1 MVTVHV
7 EIGFRYAY
15 LWISTNYLILPFSDL
30 HKTLDF
36 MDVGRHFWSIAK
48 LNEFIF
54 ESGIRT
60 RSRSGFIQCES
71 EKMINT
77 LIYVEDRSMSASG

>member
-15 LWISTNYLILPFSDL
+15 LWISTNYLIMPYSDL

-36 MDVGRHFWSIAK
+36 MDDGKHFWSIAK
-48 LNEFIF
+48 LSGFVF

-71 EKMINT
+71 EKMFNTFIN
-77 LIYVEDRSMSASG
+77 VEERSVSALG